1 MKRNNTVA
9 GVFEPFPLTKA
20 LKSQDH
26 EQMAPR
32 CEQLRV
38 STWRTRTCDN
48 TTAAMLLKST
58 QIIELNIIS

>member
-26 EQMAPR
+26 EQMAFTQVR
-32 CEQLRV
+32 ATEGLHLADTDLRQH
-38 STWRTRTCDN
+38 DGGH
-48 TTAAMLLKST
+48 AA
-58 QIIELNIIS
+58 